1 MAYLRR
7 IGAEPRADDPDRAS
21 RLAELSEL
29 LASHPDH
36 VGVREALVTALADAG
51 EPDRGR
57 ALLESWPADERD
69 GRYWRLQGRWDLE
82 HDHQPDR
89 AVEALRTAL
98 AGLPAGLA
106 HPLPAGQGPPGREPQ
121 GGGTARRRR
130 RSAGSGN

>member
-7 IGAEPRADDPDRAS
+7 IGAEPRSDDPDRAT

-29 LASHPDH
+29 LASHPGH

-69 GRYWRLQGRWDLE
+69 GRYWRLRGRWDLE
-82 HDHQPDR
+82 HDHRPDQ
-89 AVEALRTAL
+89 AVTALRAAILDFPQDWRTHYRLARAL
-98 AGLPAGLA
+98 
-106 HPLPAGQGPPGREPQ
+106 QDREPH
-121 GGGTARRRR
+121 GGGTCRRRK